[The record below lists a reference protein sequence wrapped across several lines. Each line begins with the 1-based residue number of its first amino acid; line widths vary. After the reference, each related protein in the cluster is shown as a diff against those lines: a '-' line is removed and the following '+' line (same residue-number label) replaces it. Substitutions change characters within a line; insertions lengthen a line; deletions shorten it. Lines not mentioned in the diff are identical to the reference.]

1 VETVEEATHI
11 VHTKLADAGNFAQT
25 ARDAAANYRR
35 GFPTAEECFFNELM
49 EGARYTITC
58 GPARGI
64 VTTVRPR

>member
-1 VETVEEATHI
+1 
-11 VHTKLADAGNFAQT
+11 GNFAQT